1 MFTHARYLRVLMS
14 SEDRR
19 KGILTVLTLLMLN
32 ASCLM
37 AAWALLHT
45 KSLVFTAALMAYLL
59 GLGHAFD
66 ADHIAAIDN
75 ATRKLLEQETRPL
88 FVGLYF
94 SLGHATVV
102 LGVCALLL
110 ATGGSGPR
118 APWVDRTRRRA
129 SQHGLL
135 GGVAFHLAASDS
147 LILMRLLRAPG
158 ENGLHDQ
165 NWLKPRGV
173 RGRLVKALQRGIS
186 KSWPMYPVGVAVIA
200 AIVIGTL
207 ELASATPR
215 AGCLATLASTSNENF
230 SLVGALIAITLL
242 GGWLVAWS
250 FERRRQQKA
259 MHGAS

>member
-37 AAWALLHT
+37 AAWTLLHT

-59 GLGHAFD
+59 GLRHAFD

-75 ATRKLLEQETRPL
+75 ATRKLLEQEARPL

-135 GGVAFHLAASDS
+135 GGVAFHA
-147 LILMRLLRAPG
+147 
-158 ENGLHDQ
+158 
-165 NWLKPRGV
+165 
-173 RGRLVKALQRGIS
+173 RGIRLAHPHALATRPGG
-186 KSWPMYPVGVAVIA
+186 KWPARS
-200 AIVIGTL
+200 
-207 ELASATPR
+207 ELAQATRSEGTPR
-215 AGCLATLASTSNENF
+215 ESSA
-230 SLVGALIAITLL
+230 
-242 GGWLVAWS
+242 
-250 FERRRQQKA
+250 ERDL
-259 MHGAS
+259 